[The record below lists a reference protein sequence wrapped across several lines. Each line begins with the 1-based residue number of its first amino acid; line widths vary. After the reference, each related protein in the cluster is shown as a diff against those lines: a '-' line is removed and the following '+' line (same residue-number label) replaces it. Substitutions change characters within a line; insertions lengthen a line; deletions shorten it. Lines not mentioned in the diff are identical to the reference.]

1 MAVSAGTVVR
11 LKQKAWHIG
20 ELLGKGSFGEVYA
33 AIGPENEQAA
43 LKFVPLDRKAV
54 REFDVWRDASGLP
67 NVLPL
72 WDEGEWEDQ
81 RVLAMPRAERD
92 LRTYLRNRNGGI
104 PVDKAKSILLDIAAA
119 LASLSE
125 RDGEQIVH
133 RDIKP
138 ENVLRWNGKW
148 HIADFGIARYAEH
161 ATATDTLKGYR
172 SRPYAARELWLDER
186 AEPRTDIYAVG
197 IIAHELLRGERPFTG
212 PTVDHYKEQ
221 HLHEIP
227 PQLDGDVVGVDFAGL
242 IESCLRKDV
251 SGRPTPSDFHK
262 RLQRL
267 VGAAN
272 PMSSLALQ
280 RANRRAV
287 REETEREIAMQREQ
301 ERIETRQRLE
311 GDAWQS
317 LDAVVRALWDALST
331 NAPELVKP
339 YRTEL
344 LNANRGVELLDT
356 ATAAVVVSRFL
367 PVSDAEWQGSRPCF
381 DVIARSGIWLGIQ
394 GTGAVERRRAYY
406 TFWYCDAQESN
417 VFRWFELS
425 FKRMGRVPHD
435 RPWEEPESVQLDR
448 AGDAIGRRM
457 YSHRLASP
465 FTPIDGAD
473 VEEFVGRW
481 VGHIGNAFEGALPS
495 IGPFEPG
502 EISRSRRC

>member
-1 MAVSAGTVVR
+1 MAVPTGTLVQ
-11 LKQKAWHIG
+11 LEQKVWRIG

-33 AIGPENEQAA
+33 ATGPENEQAA
-43 LKFVPLDRKAV
+43 LKFVPLDRKAA

-72 WDEGEWEDQ
+72 WDEGEWDDQ

-104 PVDKAKSILLDIAAA
+104 PVDEAKSVLLDIAAA

-138 ENVLRWNGKW
+138 ENVLRWDGKW
-148 HIADFGIARYAEH
+148 HIADFGIARYAERT
-161 ATATDTLKGYR
+161 TATDTLKAYR
-172 SRPYAARELWLDER
+172 SWPYAARELWLDER

-197 IIAHELLRGERPFTG
+197 IIAHELLRRERPFTG

-221 HLHEIP
+221 HLYEVP
-227 PQLDGDVVGVDFAGL
+227 PQMDDEVIGVDLAGL
-242 IESCLRKDV
+242 IEWCLRKDV
-251 SGRPTPSDFHK
+251 SGRPTPPDFHK
-262 RLQRL
+262 RLERL
-267 VGAAN
+267 VEAAN
-272 PMSSLALQ
+272 PMSSPALQ
-280 RANRRAV
+280 RANRKAV
-287 REETEREIAMQREQ
+287 REQTEREIARQREQ
-301 ERIETRQRLE
+301 ERIETRERRV

-317 LDAVVRALWDALST
+317 LDTAVRALRNALSID
-331 NAPELVKP
+331 APELVTP
-339 YRTEL
+339 YKSGL
-344 LNANRGVELLDT
+344 LNATRGVELIDT
-356 ATAAVVVSRFL
+356 EAVAVTVSRFS
-367 PVSDAEWQGSRPCF
+367 PVDDAEWQGSRPCF

-425 FKRMGRVPHD
+425 FKRMGRVSHD

-473 VEEFVGRW
+473 VEEFVRRW

-495 IGPFEPG
+495 IGSFEPG

>member
-1 MAVSAGTVVR
+1 MAVPEGTLVQ
-11 LKQKAWHIG
+11 LEQKAWRVG
-20 ELLGKGSFGEVYA
+20 EPLGKGSFGAVYA
-33 AIGPENEQAA
+33 AAGPDNEQAA
-43 LKFVPLDRKAV
+43 LKFVPLDPKAA
-54 REFDVWRDASGLP
+54 RELGVWRDVSGLP

-72 WDEGEWEDQ
+72 WDEGEWDGQ
-81 RVLAMPRAERD
+81 RVLAMPQAECD
-92 LRTYLRNRNGGI
+92 LRAYLRNRSGGV
-104 PVDKAKSILLDIAAA
+104 PVDETKSILLDIAAA

-125 RDGEQIVH
+125 RDREPIVH

-212 PTVDHYKEQ
+212 PTVGDYKEQ
-221 HLHEIP
+221 HLCEVP
-227 PQLDGDVVGVDFAGL
+227 PQLDGDVVGVDLAGL

-251 SGRPTPSDFHK
+251 SGRPTPPDFHK

-267 VGAAN
+267 VEAAN
-272 PMSSLALQ
+272 PTPSPALQ
-280 RANRRAV
+280 RANRKAV
-287 REETEREIAMQREQ
+287 REQTEREISQQREQ
-301 ERIETRQRLE
+301 ERLETRKRRE

-317 LDAVVRALWDALST
+317 LDAVVRALWDALSI

-339 YRTEL
+339 YRSKL
-344 LNANRGVELLDT
+344 LNATRGVELIDT
-356 ATAAVVVSRFL
+356 EAVAVTVSRFS
-367 PVSDAEWQGSRPCF
+367 PVGDAEWQGNRPCF
-381 DVIARSGIWLGIQ
+381 SVIARSGIWLGIQ

-406 TFWYCDAQESN
+406 TLWYCDAQESN
-417 VFRWFELS
+417 AFRWFELS
-425 FKRMGRVPHD
+425 FKRMGRIPHD
-435 RPWEEPESVQLDR
+435 RPWEEPEHVQLDR

-473 VEEFVGRW
+473 VEEFVRRW
-481 VGHIGNAFEGALPS
+481 VENIGNAFEGALPP